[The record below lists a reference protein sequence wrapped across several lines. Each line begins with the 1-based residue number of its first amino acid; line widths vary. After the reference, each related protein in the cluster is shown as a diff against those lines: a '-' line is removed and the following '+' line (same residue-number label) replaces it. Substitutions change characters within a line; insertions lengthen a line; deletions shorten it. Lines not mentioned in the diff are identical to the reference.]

1 MVAPRPDDVQLQ
13 AKHPVSEEALFRRSG
28 GVKELLYT
36 LKYSHGRIAAWML
49 LTSGFGARSPISSG
63 SRGAPPNTARLAWT
77 PRGVDVDLIKR

>member
-36 LKYSHGRIAAWML
+36 LKYSHGRIAAKTQTGVGL
-49 LTSGFGARSPISSG
+49 NVPFSLTHDPEKRPQTVRSG
-63 SRGAPPNTARLAWT
+63 N
-77 PRGVDVDLIKR
+77 

>member
-36 LKYSHGRIAAWML
+36 LKYSHGRIAAK
-49 LTSGFGARSPISSG
+49 TQ
-63 SRGAPPNTARLAWT
+63 T
-77 PRGVDVDLIKR
+77 GVGLNV